1 MPLPTVLVM
10 LDDREEAGRRNAGIQ
25 GESDEEKAKAATLKP
40 HQAPGQR
47 TSAVT
52 QTRSP
57 F

>member
-25 GESDEEKAKAATLKP
+25 GESDEEKAKAAMLKP

-52 QTRSP
+52 
-57 F
+57 